1 MKKLSLFFIAL
12 VIFSCKQEFKVDYA
26 IISGKIDNA
35 SSSKITL
42 YNSYGSSDKKEITLE
57 NGQFTDTI
65 KLNNGNEFILMQTGN
80 TFNMLSLFLKEGD
93 KLNLS
98 YDTDKLA
105 STLVFT
111 GKNSAISSYLF
122 EKKINNEKIKLK
134 NKDLYSLSEE
144 GFINSLLKVKKAQ
157 EDFLYNAND
166 LPKDFI
172 KNETSNIN
180 YEYLTSISNYENYY
194 YYTGIKDFKA
204 SDKIK
209 SQLKNISFE
218 NENDY
223 LFSSH
228 YRTLILNNYKNNAK
242 VLKKTDSIEGNIAY
256 LKTLSTI
263 KNNKIRNTLLFDDA
277 KNRITHTYNLEEY
290 YALYAKASTNQD
302 YNKKIAEIYTN
313 LKKLTTGNASPKF
326 TDYENNAGGT
336 TSLEDLKGKYVYM
349 DIWATWCGPC
359 IGEIPSLKKTEK
371 LYHGKNIEF
380 VSISIDKKAD
390 HEKWQKM
397 IVDKELDGI
406 QLFAD
411 NNMESQFIKDYI
423 IKGIPRFILLD
434 PQGNIVSAN
443 APRPSSEKLIEL
455 FNELKI

>member
-12 VIFSCKQEFKVDYA
+12 IVFSCKQEVKVDYA

-42 YNSYGSSDKKEITLE
+42 YNSYDSSDKKEITLE

-65 KLNNGNEFILMQTGN
+65 KINNGNEFLLVQTNN
-80 TFNMLSLFLKEGD
+80 TLSLYLIEGD
-93 KLNLS
+93 KLNFT
-98 YDTDKLA
+98 YDTNKLD

-111 GKNSAISSYLF
+111 GKNSAISRYLL
-122 EKKINNEKIKLK
+122 EKKINNKKFKLK
-134 NKDLYSLSEE
+134 NTALYSLNEDD
-144 GFINSLLKVKKAQ
+144 FINSVLKVKKAQ

-180 YEYLTSISNYENYY
+180 YEYLASISNYENYHRY
-194 YYTGIKDFKA
+194 YAKKEDFKA
-204 SDKIK
+204 SNKIK
-209 SQLKNISFE
+209 SKLKNLSFE

-223 LFSSH
+223 LFSSN
-228 YRTLILNNYKNNAK
+228 YRSLVMDNYRNKSAN
-242 VLKKTDSIEGNIAY
+242 LEKTDSIKNDMAY

-263 KNNKIRNTLLFDDA
+263 KSDIIRNTLLFNDA
-277 KNRITHTYNLEEY
+277 QYGITYTDNLEDY
-290 YALYAKASTNQD
+290 YALFNKASTNQNN
-302 YNKKIAEIYTN
+302 NKKIAEIYTN
-313 LKKLTTGNASPKF
+313 LKKLTKGNASPKF
-326 TDYENNAGGT
+326 TDYENNDGST
-336 TSLEDLKGKYVYM
+336 TSLDDLKGTFVYM

-371 LYHGKNIEF
+371 LYHDKNIEF

-390 HEKWQKM
+390 HDKWKKM
-397 IVDKELDGI
+397 IVDKELGGI

-411 NNMESQFIKDYI
+411 NNWDSQFIEDYL
-423 IKGIPRFILLD
+423 IKGIPRFVLLD